1 MKQQI
6 AESLGTAASAAS
18 KAYPISVA
26 VASFAG
32 YSLQEW
38 VYLTAIAVALC
49 QLASMGWKFGVWL
62 RSQRRHRPP
71 SP

>member
-32 YSLQEW
+32 YTLQEW

-62 RSQRRHRPP
+62 RTRIHRPP